1 MQSTGDLGSAHVVK
15 IMSII
20 FSHLKTST
28 VESIVDILV
37 DVVLNKFQSF
47 FFFLHIMYDVL
58 KLIFAFPD

>member
-37 DVVLNKFQSF
+37 DVLNKFQSF